1 MVTLLGMSMDVKF
14 SQHSK
19 QKSPKVPSPSCSV
32 TEVRLVQYRKH
43 PLPNDVT
50 LPGMLTD
57 VRAWQLSKQ

>member
-19 QKSPKVPSPSCSV
+19 QKSPKAPSPSCSV
-32 TEVRLVQYRKH
+32 TEVRLVQYWKH

-50 LPGMLTD
+50 LPGMLSD
-57 VRAWQLSKQ
+57 VRAWQSAKQ